1 MKWLLMLVCLSIVAC
16 SVEPYKTHGFY
27 DNPESATARHEIV
40 AIDSTIRQLD
50 YEYAKASNAIS
61 VNDAEKVSLQ
71 RLQEDL
77 LKKREVIC
85 EQELN
90 KRRPN

>member
-1 MKWLLMLVCLSIVAC
+1 MKWLLMVVYLSVAAC
-16 SVEPYKTHGFY
+16 SGEPTTHGFY
-27 DNPESATARHEIV
+27 DSPESATARQEIV

-61 VNDAEKVSLQ
+61 VNDAEKVYLQ
-71 RLQEDL
+71 RFQEDL

-90 KRRPN
+90 KQRHH